1 MKIKNLH
8 KELHLEY
15 DENLISKIE
24 QIALKHYP
32 NEFGGFLIGYY
43 SDDFKTLILTD
54 LLVPNEYKSYRTL
67 FERGTNGITEKLI
80 ELFKLKEKRYYV
92 GEWHS
97 HPNASSRYSSTDLNA
112 MKNIAKSESIRI
124 ENPILLIVSMNSQ
137 KLIDY
142 SFYLFD
148 DDKLFE
154 YGKN

>member
-15 DENLISKIE
+15 DEKLISKIE
-24 QIALKHYP
+24 QIALEHYP

-43 SDDFKTLILTD
+43 SEDLKTLIITD
-54 LLVPNEYKSYRTL
+54 LLIPNEYKSYRTL
-67 FERGTNGITEKLI
+67 FERGTKGISEKLI

-97 HPNASSRYSSTDLNA
+97 HPNASSRFSSTDLNA
-112 MKNIAKSESIRI
+112 MKNIAKSESVRI
-124 ENPILLIVSMNSQ
+124 ENPILLIVSISSQ
-137 KLIDY
+137 KLIEY
-142 SFYLFD
+142 TFYLFD
-148 DDKLFE
+148 NDKLLE